1 VTIFFKATTDDNSM
15 YIQQPQAVQ
24 NLYNTI
30 VSLQRGLEEQ
40 KDSYRNLEERFHR
53 LERENRQLEMT
64 NFKLTQALTV
74 QL

>member
-1 VTIFFKATTDDNSM
+1 M

-30 VSLQRGLEEQ
+30 VSLRRGLEEQ

-74 QL
+74 ILKEHFFAM